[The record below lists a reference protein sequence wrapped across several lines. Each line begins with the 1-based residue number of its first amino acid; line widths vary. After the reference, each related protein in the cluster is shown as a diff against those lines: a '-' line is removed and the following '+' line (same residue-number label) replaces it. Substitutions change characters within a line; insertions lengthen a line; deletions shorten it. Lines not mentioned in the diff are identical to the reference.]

1 MTKLTSLCTKLSKSL
16 FENLIIYLKALKM
29 QIYFCLQVW
38 EPKSMKVHLSTSMK
52 LLGKL
57 YLTILL
63 FLWTASIKN
72 VDLADLRSRFR
83 YREQKPSSNFD
94 IFILIGLAR
103 RHNKVHCKYLQW
115 NYSGNWTQFKSVHFT
130 SICHIQSNVEVTVK
144 KL

>member
-1 MTKLTSLCTKLSKSL
+1 
-16 FENLIIYLKALKM
+16 M

-57 YLTILL
+57 YLIILL

-103 RHNKVHCKYLQW
+103 RHNKVVYDQNLVIHWRSLPYHDWIIEVYNMPITLVFPIDFDGSCE
-115 NYSGNWTQFKSVHFT
+115 SDVNWHD
-130 SICHIQSNVEVTVK
+130 C
-144 KL
+144 